1 MNVRWRERK
10 LFITK
15 LEKIHELKT
24 NVIEQNL
31 SGENNHAEERE
42 TELIM
47 LNDLNN
53 LSIKYKQRKRRNKKK
68 KTSED

>member
-31 SGENNHAEERE
+31 SGENNHTEERE

-68 KTSED
+68 KNSED